1 MKKYISRLLII
12 VFGFSASIAAQAG
25 ESVKVTDAW
34 IPEAPPVVKV
44 MAGYLKISNPT
55 SNDVVINQV
64 TSADFETVEIHQ
76 TVEKD
81 GMARMLK
88 QDKLVVP
95 AGSEVIFKRGGLHLM
110 LINKKRALKKGD
122 KVELNFSIATDAG
135 TGKLKASAEVK
146 EAAIDDHSHHHH
158 H

>member
-1 MKKYISRLLII
+1 MFLKKYFSLLWII
-12 VFGFSASIAAQAG
+12 FVTLFTTASIQAS
-25 ESVKVTDAW
+25 EPVKITDAW

-44 MAGYLKISNPT
+44 MAGYLKITNASK
-55 SNDVVINQV
+55 NDIVITQV
-64 TSADFETVEIHQ
+64 KSADFETVEIHQ

-95 AGSEVIFKRGGLHLM
+95 AGSEVVFQRGGLHLM

-122 KVELNFSIATDAG
+122 KVILSFSVGESRYRVA
-135 TGKLKASAEVK
+135 AEVK
-146 EAAIDDHSHHHH
+146 EAAIEDHSHHHH